1 MTMLYASTVHAW
13 CVFGINSLHF
23 PSVVSVIVL
32 RVANQGG
39 SVLGS
44 SSHVCSINK
53 DLSLCQC

>member
-1 MTMLYASTVHAW
+1 MLYASTVHAW